1 MASYRSFR
9 GSKGTLGPCR
19 AVCLWRVGLESCWG
33 SAVSH
38 PYGSFSCRF
47 CGFQEGAFSMASYRS
62 FRGSKGTLGPCRAV
76 CLWRVGLESCWGSAV
91 SHPYGSFSCRFCG
104 FQEGAFSMAT
114 VCVRRFRLRSVSS
127 RPYGS
132 FSCRFCGFQEGAF
145 SMASYRSFRGSKGT
159 LGPCRAVCLWRVGL
173 ESCWGS
179 AFASLFGPILCR
191 LRSVSSRPYGSFSC
205 RFCGF
210 QEGAFSMASYRSFR
224 GSKGT
229 LGPCR
234 AVCLW
239 RVGLE
244 SCWGSAVSHP
254 YGSFSCRFC
263 GFQEGAFSMASYRS
277 FRGSKGTLGPCRA
290 VCLWRVG
297 LESCWGSAVSHP
309 YGSFSCR
316 FCGFQEGAFSMATVR
331 VRRFRLRSVS
341 SRPYGSFSCRFCG
354 FQEGAFSMASYRSFR
369 GSKGTLGPCRA
380 VCLWRVGLELLGL
393 CRFASVRELFVILW
407 LPCVFDG
414 FLLALGS
421 LFESS
426 VFGLWFES
434 FNVSRLPRSP
444 DGVR

>member
-127 RPYGS
+127 RS
-132 FSCRFCGFQEGAF
+132 
-145 SMASYRSFRGSKGT
+145 
-159 LGPCRAVCLWRVGL
+159 
-173 ESCWGS
+173 
-179 AFASLFGPILCR
+179 
-191 LRSVSSRPYGSFSC
+191 YGSFSC

-316 FCGFQEGAFSMATVR
+316 FCGFQEGAFSMA
-331 VRRFRLRSVS
+331 
-341 SRPYGSFSCRFCG
+341 
-354 FQEGAFSMASYRSFR
+354 SYRSFR

-380 VCLWRVGLELLGL
+380 VCLWRVGLESCWGSAVSHACPPPVPPCFWRFRRRVWAPVCRHNWPPLGL
-393 CRFASVRELFVILW
+393 ESCFPRFRF
-407 LPCVFDG
+407 
-414 FLLALGS
+414 
-421 LFESS
+421 SS
-426 VFGLWFES
+426 PPV
-434 FNVSRLPRSP
+434 
-444 DGVR
+444 

>member
-33 SAVSH
+33 
-38 PYGSFSCRF
+38 P
-47 CGFQEGAFSMASYRS
+47 
-62 FRGSKGTLGPCRAV
+62 
-76 CLWRVGLESCWGSAV
+76 AV

-114 VCVRRFRLRSVSS
+114 VRVRRF
-127 RPYGS
+127 
-132 FSCRFCGFQEGAF
+132 
-145 SMASYRSFRGSKGT
+145 
-159 LGPCRAVCLWRVGL
+159 
-173 ESCWGS
+173 
-179 AFASLFGPILCR
+179 R

-277 FRGSKGTLGPCRA
+277 FSVFCVQRGL
-290 VCLWRVG
+290 
-297 LESCWGSAVSHP
+297 
-309 YGSFSCR
+309 FND
-316 FCGFQEGAFSMATVR
+316 
-331 VRRFRLRSVS
+331 
-341 SRPYGSFSCRFCG
+341 
-354 FQEGAFSMASYRSFR
+354 
-369 GSKGTLGPCRA
+369 
-380 VCLWRVGLELLGL
+380 L
-393 CRFASVRELFVILW
+393 CRTMGPKFF
-407 LPCVFDG
+407 
-414 FLLALGS
+414 
-421 LFESS
+421 
-426 VFGLWFES
+426 VFGLL
-434 FNVSRLPRSP
+434 VSRLSDRCAASAF
-444 DGVR
+444 GGFQ

>member
-1 MASYRSFR
+1 
-9 GSKGTLGPCR
+9 
-19 AVCLWRVGLESCWG
+19 
-33 SAVSH
+33 
-38 PYGSFSCRF
+38 
-47 CGFQEGAFSMASYRS
+47 MASYRS

-179 AFASLFGPILCR
+179 AVSHPYGSFSCRFCGFQEGAFSMASLGWNPAFCAFAFRVLPFE
-191 LRSVSSRPYGSFSC
+191 SVSSRPDGSISCSSRPYGSFSC

-277 FRGSKGTLGPCRA
+277 FRGSKG
-290 VCLWRVG
+290 
-297 LESCWGSAVSHP
+297 ES
-309 YGSFSCR
+309 
-316 FCGFQEGAFSMATVR
+316 
-331 VRRFRLRSVS
+331 
-341 SRPYGSFSCRFCG
+341 
-354 FQEGAFSMASYRSFR
+354 
-369 GSKGTLGPCRA
+369 
-380 VCLWRVGLELLGL
+380 
-393 CRFASVRELFVILW
+393 
-407 LPCVFDG
+407 
-414 FLLALGS
+414 
-421 LFESS
+421 
-426 VFGLWFES
+426 
-434 FNVSRLPRSP
+434 
-444 DGVR
+444 

>member
-1 MASYRSFR
+1 MRAHHRYLHAFGGFEGYVFGPLSAATIGHPLGWNPAFCAFAFR
-9 GSKGTLGPCR
+9 VLPFESVSSRPDGSI
-19 AVCLWRVGLESCWG
+19 SC
-33 SAVSH
+33 SSR

-104 FQEGAFSMAT
+104 FQD
-114 VCVRRFRLRSVSS
+114 
-127 RPYGS
+127 
-132 FSCRFCGFQEGAF
+132 
-145 SMASYRSFRGSKGT
+145 
-159 LGPCRAVCLWRVGL
+159 
-173 ESCWGS
+173 
-179 AFASLFGPILCR
+179 
-191 LRSVSSRPYGSFSC
+191 
-205 RFCGF
+205 
-210 QEGAFSMASYRSFR
+210 GAFSMASYRSFR

-316 FCGFQEGAFSMATVR
+316 FCGFQEGAFSMA
-331 VRRFRLRSVS
+331 
-341 SRPYGSFSCRFCG
+341 
-354 FQEGAFSMASYRSFR
+354 SYRSFI
-369 GSKGTLGPCRA
+369 G
-380 VCLWRVGLELLGL
+380 VQRV
-393 CRFASVRELFVILW
+393 R
-407 LPCVFDG
+407 
-414 FLLALGS
+414 
-421 LFESS
+421 
-426 VFGLWFES
+426 
-434 FNVSRLPRSP
+434 
-444 DGVR
+444 

>member
-38 PYGSFSCRF
+38 PCGSFSCRF
-47 CGFQEGAFSMASYRS
+47 CGFQEGAFSMASYRN

-91 SHPYGSFSCRFCG
+91 SHPYGSFSCG
-104 FQEGAFSMAT
+104 
-114 VCVRRFRLRSVSS
+114 
-127 RPYGS
+127 
-132 FSCRFCGFQEGAF
+132 
-145 SMASYRSFRGSKGT
+145 
-159 LGPCRAVCLWRVGL
+159 
-173 ESCWGS
+173 
-179 AFASLFGPILCR
+179 
-191 LRSVSSRPYGSFSC
+191 
-205 RFCGF
+205 FCGF

-290 VCLWRVG
+290 V
-297 LESCWGSAVSHP
+297 
-309 YGSFSCR
+309 
-316 FCGFQEGAFSMATVR
+316 
-331 VRRFRLRSVS
+331 
-341 SRPYGSFSCRFCG
+341 
-354 FQEGAFSMASYRSFR
+354 
-369 GSKGTLGPCRA
+369 
-380 VCLWRVGLELLGL
+380 GL
-393 CRFASVRELFVILW
+393 CRFASVRELFVPILW
-407 LPCVFDG
+407 LPRRCVFDG
-414 FLLALGS
+414 FLQE
-421 LFESS
+421 F
-426 VFGLWFES
+426 
-434 FNVSRLPRSP
+434 
-444 DGVR
+444 